1 MGDKI
6 NDSHR
11 LILERRKKLETLKE
25 NGNNYLNNYPTGESC
40 QIIKEKSLQNNIID
54 NKDAIFVIKGR
65 MMSKRVMGKSSFAS
79 IKDETGSIQF
89 YVDKKDVPTS
99 LLTRFECEA

>member
-25 NGNNYLNNYPTGESC
+25 NGNNYL
-40 QIIKEKSLQNNIID
+40 
-54 NKDAIFVIKGR
+54 
-65 MMSKRVMGKSSFAS
+65 
-79 IKDETGSIQF
+79 
-89 YVDKKDVPTS
+89 KKYK
-99 LLTRFECEA
+99 